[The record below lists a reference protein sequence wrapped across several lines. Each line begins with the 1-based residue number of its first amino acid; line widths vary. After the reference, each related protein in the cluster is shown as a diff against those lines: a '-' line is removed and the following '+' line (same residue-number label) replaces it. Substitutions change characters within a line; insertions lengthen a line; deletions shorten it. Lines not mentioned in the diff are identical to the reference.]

1 MEWRDDVILLASR
14 PLGEGTALID
24 VFSGLHGRYGGAL
37 RGGASRKMAPL
48 LQPGAQLDATWR
60 ARLDS
65 QLGSFTVEPLRGRA
79 GALLADRLALLGL
92 GAVCAL
98 TRYALPER
106 QPYPEL
112 YRHTLA
118 LLDRLGQPG
127 WLQDYALW
135 ELTLLEETGY
145 GLDLHKCAV
154 TGAIEGLAYVSPRS
168 GRAVTKDG
176 AGDYAARLLP
186 LPGGLHAGGTLDAD
200 GLRAALA
207 LSGHFLADWLARAM
221 DKPLPEARARL
232 VRAVT

>member
-1 MEWRDDVILLASR
+1 MEWRDEGILLATR

-118 LLDRLGQPG
+118 LLDRLGAPG
-127 WLQDYALW
+127 WLHDYALW

-145 GLDLHKCAV
+145 GLDLGQCAV
-154 TGAIEGLAYVSPRS
+154 TGAREGLAFVSPRT
-168 GRAVTKDG
+168 GRAVTPEG
-176 AGDYAARLLP
+176 AGAYAARLLP
-186 LPGGLHAGGTLDAD
+186 LPYGLRPDGALDAD

-207 LSGHFLADWLARAM
+207 LSGHFLTGWLARAM

-232 VRAVT
+232 VRAVA